1 MGAVSTILNHRCTKY
16 HRVYVRHEFEWKR
29 EECYML
35 RKPDPP
41 VLVAVTKVT
50 PGRLKTSS
58 VQILD
63 YNLNRSVHLLVL
75 PTLYHQ
81 YTRHL
86 PALTWKIAK
95 GSRS

>member
-1 MGAVSTILNHRCTKY
+1 MLIHD
-16 HRVYVRHEFEWKR
+16 RHEFEWKR

-50 PGRLKTSS
+50 PGKFKTSS

-63 YNLNRSVHLLVL
+63 YNLNR
-75 PTLYHQ
+75 
-81 YTRHL
+81 
-86 PALTWKIAK
+86 
-95 GSRS
+95 